1 VEDPKPEQAKN
12 GKTIFTEK
20 LADEIVSACG
30 SGFTLE
36 KCAGLVGVPL
46 GTIKTWCNRK
56 PDFARRVESAR
67 KKHELGLLRDIELA
81 GQKSWQAKAWI
92 AERVYNHC
100 VPSARLQVS
109 GSVEH
114 GMSANLA
121 QLLAGVA
128 SRRKE
133 KQAQVIDCQEVKAL
147 PQPKSEYNTYC
158 ATNELQPIVTP
169 TPTANNNSPD
179 FARKTKHKAMR
190 RRKPRAESLRN
201 YPPTT
206 TPLPDSP
213 PPVSH
218 A

>member
-1 VEDPKPEQAKN
+1 MDSPQRAAN
-12 GKTIFTEK
+12 GKTFYT
-20 LADEIVSACG
+20 DEIADKIVDAVR
-30 SGFTLE
+30 SGLTVDKAAE
-36 KCAGLVGVPL
+36 LVGLEP
-46 GTIKTWCNRK
+46 KTVQNWCGKRRAFGERVK
-56 PDFARRVESAR
+56 KARRE
-67 KKHELGLLRDIELA
+67 HEVALLRSIELA
-81 GQKSWQAKAWI
+81 GEKSWQARAWL
-92 AERVYNHC
+92 AERIHGYAI
-100 VPSARLQVS
+100 PSARLQVS

-114 GMSANLA
+114 GMNSNLA

-133 KQAQVIDCQEVKAL
+133 KQAQVIECQEVKAL

-158 ATNELQPIVTP
+158 ATDERQPIVTT

-190 RRKPRAESLRN
+190 RRKPRVESLRN

-206 TPLPDSP
+206 TPLPASP

>member
-133 KQAQVIDCQEVKAL
+133 KQAQVIDCQDVKAL
-147 PQPKSEYNTYC
+147 PEPKSEYNSYC
-158 ATNELQPIVTP
+158 ATDNPQPIVTP
-169 TPTANNNSPD
+169 ILANSND
-179 FARKTKHKAMR
+179 ALLLARKAKHRAMR
-190 RRKPRAESLRN
+190 RRKPRAESLAK

-206 TPLPDSP
+206 TPHAASP